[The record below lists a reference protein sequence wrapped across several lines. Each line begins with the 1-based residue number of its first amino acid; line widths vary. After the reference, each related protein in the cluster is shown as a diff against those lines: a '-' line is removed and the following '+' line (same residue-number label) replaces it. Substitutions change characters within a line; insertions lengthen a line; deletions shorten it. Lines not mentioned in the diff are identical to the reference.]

1 MTPRPPRSRNPWH
14 GLRGLPPHVWVVSG
28 TTLINRVGTMVLP
41 FLALYVTQELRMPPS
56 RAGLVL
62 SAFGAGGLVAAPLGG
77 WLSDRVGAV
86 RVMAGAFVGSGL
98 LLALFPLVTRYE
110 TLVGL
115 TALWALF
122 NETAR
127 PATLVALTD
136 GLRPDQRKA
145 AIALN
150 RLAVNLGMGV
160 GPAVGGLLVATSFA
174 LLFWIDAATAVAAG
188 VVLALA
194 AVRLG
199 LRPPPRRGGR
209 PRGRSDLLA
218 ALRDPRMGGL
228 LVGTLLA
235 FLVFEQHRSTLP
247 LYLTDGLGL
256 SATFYG
262 TLFLINVSLILLF
275 EVPLNLA
282 TAHWPHGRTL
292 ALGAGLVAAGF
303 GATGLAGGAAGV
315 VASVVVWTFGEMLLF
330 PGMAA
335 YVADVAPE
343 ARRGAYMGAY
353 SLTIWVAVI
362 PASFLGTLLLE
373 RAGGGALW
381 AISFVVGCVA
391 AAAFLL
397 LVRRLKPVAGP

>member
-1 MTPRPPRSRNPWH
+1 VPLRLPFPSNPWR

-28 TTLINRVGTMVLP
+28 TTLINRAGTMVLP
-41 FLALYVTQELRMPPS
+41 FLALYITRHLAMPPS

-62 SAFGAGGLVAAPLGG
+62 AAFGGGGLVAAPLGG
-77 WLSDRVGAV
+77 WLSDRLGAV
-86 RVMAGAFVGSGL
+86 RVMTMGLVGSGL
-98 LLALFPLVTRYE
+98 VLTLFPFVTRYE
-110 TLVGL
+110 ALVGL
-115 TALWALF
+115 TAVWALF
-122 NETAR
+122 SETAR

-136 GLRPDQRKA
+136 GLRPGQRKA

-150 RLAVNLGMGV
+150 RLAVNLGMGI
-160 GPAVGGLLVATSFA
+160 GPAVGGLLAATSFA

-188 VVLALA
+188 VFLALA
-194 AVRLG
+194 AARLG
-199 LRPPPRRGGR
+199 IRPPADDIAGRRGAR
-209 PRGRSDLLA
+209 DLLA

-228 LVGTLLA
+228 LVGAFLA

-247 LYLTDGLGL
+247 LYVTDGLGL

-262 TLFLINVSLILLF
+262 SLFLVNVGLILLL

-292 ALGAGLVAAGF
+292 ALGAGLVAVGF

-315 VASVVVWTFGEMLLF
+315 IASVVVWTFGEMLLF

-343 ARRGAYMGAY
+343 GRRGAYMGAF
-353 SLTIWVAVI
+353 SLAIWVAII
-362 PASFLGTLLLE
+362 PASYLGTLVLE

-381 AISFVVGCVA
+381 AVALVVGCA
-391 AAAFLL
+391 AALAFAVLG
-397 LVRRLKPVAGP
+397 RRVGVAVGP